1 MCVYEMGNLR
11 IVDLSKI
18 QRQRAED
25 AICSASIP
33 AVLSRIST
41 PTWI

>member
-18 QRQRAED
+18 LDLSWRCE
-25 AICSASIP
+25 
-33 AVLSRIST
+33 VLACST